1 MFQSSIHITVKAA
14 WKGAIA
20 ILIFTPVPLEAVSR
34 ITTRNHFGSYYG
46 FVCLKGVAST
56 GGPDRMWLNKGHILR
71 VKI

>member
-1 MFQSSIHITVKAA
+1 MFQSSIHIAVKEA

-20 ILIFTPVPLEAVSR
+20 IHIFTPVPLEAVSR
-34 ITTRNHFGSYYG
+34 
-46 FVCLKGVAST
+46 KGVAST